1 MPYKDQVLEEKAT
14 VIARLEEAGAVMVAK
29 LTLGALAWGDV
40 WYGGVTRNPWNPEQG
55 SSGSSAGSASA
66 TSAGLVAFS
75 IGTETLGT
83 IECPSTRCGIS
94 VVSPSY
100 GRVSLTGAMA
110 LSWTMDK
117 IGPICRSAEDC
128 AIVFDAIYGPDGKD
142 QSLIPAAFNY
152 QAEVDFSKMRIGYVP
167 AFFERQ
173 YLNQERD
180 NAVLEVLKEN
190 GAELIP
196 V

>member
-1 MPYKDQVLEEKAT
+1 MYGMEASPAIRGILSRDRVGPQLGPLQLPLRAWWLSLLEQ
-14 VIARLEEAGAVMVAK
+14 RLWD
-29 LTLGALAWGDV
+29 LL
-40 WYGGVTRNPWNPEQG
+40 
-55 SSGSSAGSASA
+55 
-66 TSAGLVAFS
+66 
-75 IGTETLGT
+75 
-83 IECPSTRCGIS
+83 
-94 VVSPSY
+94 
-100 GRVSLTGAMA
+100 SL
-110 LSWTMDK
+110 
-117 IGPICRSAEDC
+117 PICRSAEDC